1 MLGPEWVG
9 VGGLMSVPVW
19 IAAAAATWGRR
30 LEPKH
35 GEEDIREKCGLGQ

>member
-1 MLGPEWVG
+1 MGG
-9 VGGLMSVPVW
+9 GGLMCIPVW
-19 IAAAAATWGRR
+19 RAAAAAAWGRR